1 MPTKGTDPRRIRGI
15 SDETWEQFKAA
26 CEALH
31 GTGNRS
37 EVIRRHVED
46 TVTEWRRRVELK

>member
-15 SDETWEQFKAA
+15 SDETWEEYKAA
-26 CEALH
+26 CEALY
-31 GTGNRS
+31 GTDNRS

-46 TVTEWRRRVELK
+46 TVAEHRRQAKG